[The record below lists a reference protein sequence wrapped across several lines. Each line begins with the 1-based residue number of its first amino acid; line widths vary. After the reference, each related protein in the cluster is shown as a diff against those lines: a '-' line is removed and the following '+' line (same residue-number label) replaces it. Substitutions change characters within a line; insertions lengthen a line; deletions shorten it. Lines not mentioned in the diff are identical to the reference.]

1 MITNTI
7 VVTSNK
13 DSIIENLNVLQD
25 WLMDNILQRQQITSK
40 NPMQLIILRNLQRVL
55 IISPAQ
61 EISQLIMTLSSSL
74 KVSLR
79 FTYSLTDS
87 GDDTAISYL
96 NVPKSEKMFLISPPT
111 SPPPEFDYSRCE
123 APPPCQPTIN
133 KIENEKPEV
142 AVETEAVVTLLN
154 SKVANIT
161 VEHCAGTTSPQNVLR
176 DELSYQRTALPPI
189 SSFPSDEEDA

>member
-13 DSIIENLNVLQD
+13 DSIIENLNALQD
-25 WLMDNILQRQQITSK
+25 WLMDSILQRQRITSK

-55 IISPAQ
+55 IISPSR

-133 KIENEKPEV
+133 KIQNEEPE
-142 AVETEAVVTLLN
+142 VETEAVVTLLN

-161 VEHCAGTTSPQNVLR
+161 VEHCAGTTSPQNVPPDKLH
-176 DELSYQRTALPPI
+176 YQRTALPPI
-189 SSFPSDEEDA
+189 SSFSSDEEDA